1 MLLFQ
6 SLLILLVCAV
16 LLTALAR
23 RLQLPYPS
31 MLALGGTALAFVPN
45 GPTFSLD
52 PELTLALFVAPALL
66 DAAFDTS
73 WRDLKRYW
81 IPVMSLVVI
90 AVGLTTVGVAWVVR
104 YMMPDMPWAA
114 AIAIGAI
121 VAPPDAV
128 AASAVMR
135 RLNIPYRVQVII
147 EGESLL
153 NDATALLIYRLAVS
167 VTLGATFSGP
177 GAALLSVAMIAGAAL
192 GFALAHLSIR
202 LIEKVT
208 DIPSAIILQFATTF
222 GVWIL
227 AEQLHLSPIV
237 TIVTYAITAARIAPQ
252 RTPARLRIPSYAVWE
267 TVVFVLNVLA
277 FVLIGLQLRPIFES
291 LMPAERTHYLQIAA
305 AVLGTVI
312 VVRFA
317 WVMLYNRVATW
328 KFKLF
333 GGGRWPGEFVP
344 PVSGSIVVGWAGMR
358 GIVTLATA
366 YALPAEFPHR
376 DLALLCAFCV
386 VVGTL
391 VVQGLTLRPLILA
404 LGLTSDGSVD
414 REVRRAQDILALV
427 ALEIL
432 EGEDTETARALQ
444 DEFVTT
450 EVSEIDAPHATP
462 REERNLLRGRIVDA
476 QRRALVKLRATS
488 EIGDDAFHRIEEY
501 LDRLELNVR

>member
-1 MLLFQ
+1 MLF
-6 SLLILLVCAV
+6 
-16 LLTALAR
+16 R
-23 RLQLPYPS
+23 
-31 MLALGGTALAFVPN
+31 
-45 GPTFSLD
+45 
-52 PELTLALFVAPALL
+52 
-66 DAAFDTS
+66 
-73 WRDLKRYW
+73 
-81 IPVMSLVVI
+81 
-90 AVGLTTVGVAWVVR
+90 
-104 YMMPDMPWAA
+104 
-114 AIAIGAI
+114 
-121 VAPPDAV
+121 
-128 AASAVMR
+128 
-135 RLNIPYRVQVII
+135 
-147 EGESLL
+147 
-153 NDATALLIYRLAVS
+153 
-167 VTLGATFSGP
+167 SGP
-177 GAALLSVAMIAGAAL
+177 GAALLSVAMIAGAVL
-192 GFALAHLSIR
+192 GFALAHISIR

-291 LMPAERTHYLQIAA
+291 LMPDERTHYLQIAG

-312 VVRFA
+312 GVRFA
-317 WVMLYNRVATW
+317 WVMLYNRIATW

-404 LGLTSDGSVD
+404 LGLTSDCSVE

-432 EGEDTETARALQ
+432 EADGTETARALQ

-450 EVSEIDAPHATP
+450 EVTEIDAPHSTA
-462 REERNLLRGRIVDA
+462 RETRNHLRGRIVDA
-476 QRRALVKLRATS
+476 QRQVLVKLRATS

-501 LDRLELNVR
+501 LDRLEINVR

>member
-23 RLQLPYPS
+23 YLQMPYPS
-31 MLALGGTALAFVPN
+31 MLALGGTALAFIPN
-45 GPTFSLD
+45 GPTFHLD

-90 AVGLTTVGVAWVVR
+90 AVGLTTLGVAWVVR
-104 YMMPDMPWAA
+104 YMMPDMSWAA

-167 VTLGATFSGP
+167 ITLGATFSGP

-192 GFALAHLSIR
+192 GFALAHISIR

-227 AEQLHLSPIV
+227 AEQLQLSPIV

-312 VVRFA
+312 AVRFA

-366 YALPAEFPHR
+366 YALPVEFPHR

-432 EGEDTETARALQ
+432 ESEGTETARALQ

-450 EVSEIDAPHATP
+450 EVTEIDAPHSTA
-462 REERNLLRGRIVDA
+462 RETRNHLRGRIVDA
-476 QRRALVKLRATS
+476 QRQALLKLRATS

-501 LDRLELNVR
+501 LDRLEINVR